1 MKLARTLAILVLLSL
16 VIVPVM
22 GALTE
27 YQQGFEDGLKA
38 GMRMG
43 RLLGAAP
50 YDSGIAQSYDGLVDK
65 FNQGLASVFGDNQTA
80 ITMFSLPPFETAY
93 SGMTLRNFTGF
104 KPVHAVD
111 ASFNQTRRVTV
122 DVTPKYG
129 GYDLD
134 TWIALTGNV
143 PDSIPYASRL
153 RTGSGT
159 TGDPYGSMGA
169 AP

>member
-1 MKLARTLAILVLLSL
+1 MKLTRAFAILVLLSL
-16 VIVPVM
+16 AVVPVM

-50 YDSGIAQSYDGLVDK
+50 YDSSQAKSYDGLVDA
-65 FNQGLASVFGDNQTA
+65 FNQGLVSVFQDNQTA
-80 ITMFSLPPFETAY
+80 ITMFQLPPFEAAY

-104 KPVHAVD
+104 KPIHAID
-111 ASFNQTRRVTV
+111 ASFNQTRKVNV
-122 DVTPKYG
+122 DITPKYG

-143 PDSIPYASRL
+143 PNNIPASSSL
-153 RTGSGT
+153 GENAY
-159 TGDPYGSMGA
+159 DSMGRG
-169 AP
+169 P

>member
-1 MKLARTLAILVLLSL
+1 MNFIRTFAILVLMSL
-16 VIVPVM
+16 VVVPVM

-50 YDSGIAQSYDGLVDK
+50 FDSGQAQSYDGLVDT

-80 ITMFSLPPFETAY
+80 ITMFRLPPFESAST
-93 SGMTLRNFTGF
+93 GMTLRNFTGF
-104 KPVHAVD
+104 KPIHAVD
-111 ASFNQTRRVTV
+111 ASFNQTRRVNV

-143 PDSIPYASRL
+143 PDSIPDSSGL
-153 RTGSGT
+153 RTGSET
-159 TGDPYGSMGA
+159 IGDPYGSMGR